1 MEYMWEAVGS
11 CSDYKALVVTLKEI
25 QYKPLLYRKAISPEQ
40 FDKNAEAATC
50 IIITISGSI
59 DEQVKSI
66 HQTILKVWNDSAPLI
81 PVNVTYKPIWFD
93 QQVYDALG
101 NDQLDNH
108 TVEQLIRQKKIQV
121 YTGLLKDIQSPHV
134 IFKFCKWVYGEQQKF
149 SMVSNLKTADRVVA

>member
-1 MEYMWEAVGS
+1 MIGS
-11 CSDYKALVVTLKEI
+11 HSNHKTLVVTLKKIWYEL
-25 QYKPLLYRKAISPEQ
+25 LLYRKAISPEQ
-40 FDKNAEAATC
+40 FDKNTEAAAH
-50 IIITISGSI
+50 IIINISGSI
-59 DEQVKSI
+59 DERVKGMY
-66 HQTILKVWNDSAPLI
+66 QTILKVWNDSAPLI